1 LWSEVDKDD
10 NMPIKRYAKRVKWTP
25 EKDKRLWELYVRKT
39 PWKEMAREMG
49 EGLNHNQVYNRWRT
63 QEKRLWKEYGPK

>member
-1 LWSEVDKDD
+1 
-10 NMPIKRYAKRVKWTP
+10 MPTKRYAKRVKWTP
-25 EKDKRLWELYVRKT
+25 EKDKRLWELYVQKT

-49 EGLNHNQVYNRWRT
+49 EGFNHNQVYNRWRT